1 MRIHLLA
8 SAAVA
13 FAVLAGQSAADSI
26 SDAELRAAFAELE
39 ALKKTQ
45 TETAARIRAIEGKLL
60 GVEAF
65 GEAAAGTEASENGET
80 ERAAATGAPA
90 IVASLPSSSE
100 KLNISGDM
108 LFRFEGNYT
117 DSSTS
122 VDRKR
127 SVMRARLGAT
137 YAVNDRLTV
146 GGLLET
152 GDPDDPNSG
161 YLTLSNFADDL
172 QVSLSRA
179 YASYDFGGTTLFAG
193 KFEKPFLSTD
203 LLWDG
208 DVNPMGVAARS
219 RIPVSASS
227 ALDLSSILFIVD
239 ENAAGDDSQ
248 MFGTQVHLQSGWSP
262 ALKTDIAVAYYD
274 YELGSVGGADAGDF
288 RTNLLRP
295 DGTYVSDYDLLD
307 LVARV
312 SWSGI
317 SERWPVALTVNHVT
331 NLGAAVEEDTA
342 LGVDLNVGRSIQPH
356 DLSFAYGYGETEVDA
371 VLAAF
376 SHDNYSFATNYMAHE
391 FGTRY
396 VLAENVSLSASLYHY
411 KPLRSVYAGSLVPGE
426 WLDRV
431 RLNLAISF

>member
-1 MRIHLLA
+1 MRIHLVA
-8 SAAVA
+8 GAAVA
-13 FAVLAGQSAADSI
+13 SAVLAGQSAADSI

-45 TETAARIRAIEGKLL
+45 AETAARIRAIEGKLL
-60 GVEAF
+60 GVEAL
-65 GEAAAGTEASENGET
+65 GEAAAGTEASESGET
-80 ERAAATGAPA
+80 GRAEAPGAPA
-90 IVASLPSSSE
+90 SHG
-100 KLNISGDM
+100 KLDISGDM
-108 LFRFEGNYT
+108 LFRFEGNYS
-117 DSSTS
+117 DSGRSA
-122 VDRKR
+122 DRER

-137 YAVNDRLTV
+137 YAVNDRLAI

-219 RIPVSASS
+219 RIPVSAGS
-227 ALDLSSILFIVD
+227 ALDLSGILFVVD
-239 ENAAGDDSQ
+239 ENAAGDDSH
-248 MFGTQVHLQSGWSP
+248 MFGTQAHLRSDWSP

-317 SERWPVALTVNHVT
+317 SEQWPVALTVNHVT

-342 LGVDLNVGRSIQPH
+342 LGVDLNVGRSSQPH

-391 FGTRY
+391 FGARY

-411 KPLRSVYAGSLVPGE
+411 KPLRSAYAGSLVPGE